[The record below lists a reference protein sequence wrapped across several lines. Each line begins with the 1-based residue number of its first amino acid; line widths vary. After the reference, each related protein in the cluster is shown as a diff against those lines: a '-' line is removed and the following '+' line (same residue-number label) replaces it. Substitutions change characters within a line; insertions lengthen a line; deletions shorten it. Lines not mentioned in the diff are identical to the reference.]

1 MRATP
6 LSRCD
11 WIGDEEVR
19 VSITR
24 VCPQLPFDSG
34 LDGGGRGRMQPS
46 AAGFWGICVVA
57 SGSAATTSRFIS
69 YPSYR
74 SYHIHM
80 GKTKLK
86 QEAVYLMPEK
96 HELLLELAKKTR
108 ISRSELLREAVDDLL
123 KKHGVLKVARR
134 KL

>member
-1 MRATP
+1 MRALPAYARSYRLTQAWTDEGAA
-6 LSRCD
+6 RCSLAQQVFG
-11 WIGDEEVR
+11 I
-19 VSITR
+19 
-24 VCPQLPFDSG
+24 
-34 LDGGGRGRMQPS
+34 
-46 AAGFWGICVVA
+46 ICVVA
-57 SGSAATTSRFIS
+57 SGFAATKPCFID

-123 KKHGVLKVARR
+123 KKHGVFKVARR